1 MIIITAK
8 GTESLWSGLKCIYH
22 TIQCYIIRFNQLGIQ
37 NILKKKSVSVLN
49 VYRGL
54 NIQYDNYLH
63 DIHIIYQLLRVD
75 WRWSKYTRG
84 LYRSACKHCATFYKR
99 LTILLQ
105 LLIPIDLLQEGAEG
119 QLRVSVYVWFFLKEN
134 ILNDNEGYM
143 EKLYGNL
150 FYKLIKTVIWNKMF
164 DRGILHRWILLFP
177 VATGYWTKLPVQSV
191 GYLLTSG

>member
-49 VYRGL
+49 VYRDL

-75 WRWSKYTRG
+75 WR
-84 LYRSACKHCATFYKR
+84 
-99 LTILLQ
+99 
-105 LLIPIDLLQEGAEG
+105 
-119 QLRVSVYVWFFLKEN
+119 
-134 ILNDNEGYM
+134 
-143 EKLYGNL
+143 
-150 FYKLIKTVIWNKMF
+150 
-164 DRGILHRWILLFP
+164 
-177 VATGYWTKLPVQSV
+177 
-191 GYLLTSG
+191 